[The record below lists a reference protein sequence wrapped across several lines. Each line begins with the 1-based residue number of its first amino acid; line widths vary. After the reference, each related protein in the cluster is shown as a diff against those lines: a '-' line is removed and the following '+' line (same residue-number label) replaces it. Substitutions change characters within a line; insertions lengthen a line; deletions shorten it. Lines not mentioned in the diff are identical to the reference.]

1 MEIST
6 EATSISTDTSST
18 STTNFHLTID
28 SLEQKVF
35 YYKQQCSKL
44 LSIILNDLK
53 EASHSSESFNGH
65 FETLT
70 NTISEHLTSKY
81 EVEFAFMKER
91 DEAMK
96 TMEKK
101 VEDLELEL
109 KETREASKISEDG
122 INLLIKIRKE
132 DAETQVEKPMMRDSS
147 TSTELDSNQNLIPNS
162 LKSKESLK
170 ALESTKSALQRYAV
184 EDTVRLENEL
194 RTVSK

>member
-6 EATSISTDTSST
+6 EANSISGDTSSS
-18 STTNFHLTID
+18 STTNFQMTID
-28 SLEQKVF
+28 CLEQKVL

-70 NTISEHLTSKY
+70 KTISEHLTSKY
-81 EVEFAFMKER
+81 EVEFAFLKER

-132 DAETQVEKPMMRDSS
+132 DAETQVEKPTMQDSS
-147 TSTELDSNQNLIPNS
+147 TSTQLDGNQNIIPN
-162 LKSKESLK
+162 
-170 ALESTKSALQRYAV
+170 ALESTKAALQRYAV

-194 RTVSK
+194 RRVSKLM

>member
-1 MEIST
+1 METST
-6 EATSISTDTSST
+6 EATSISGDTSS
-18 STTNFHLTID
+18 SSATNFQLTID
-28 SLEQKVF
+28 CLEQKVL

-70 NTISEHLTSKY
+70 KTIYEHLTSKY

-101 VEDLELEL
+101 VEDLEREL
-109 KETREASKISEDG
+109 NETREASKISEDG

-162 LKSKESLK
+162 LKSKECLK
-170 ALESTKSALQRYAV
+170 GLESTKSALQRYAV